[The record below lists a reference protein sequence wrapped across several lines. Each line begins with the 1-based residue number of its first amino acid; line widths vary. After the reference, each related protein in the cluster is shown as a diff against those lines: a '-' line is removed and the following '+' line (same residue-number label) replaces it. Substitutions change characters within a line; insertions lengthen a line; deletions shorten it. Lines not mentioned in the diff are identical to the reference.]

1 MDKLII
7 TADEARFATREAIE
21 ENINVT
27 LETLNGRIKN
37 AIHNGNYCLV
47 TDLGLSNDVVTR
59 LLENGYVVTNV
70 SNMYQGCLFRISWD
84 GGEK

>member
-1 MDKLII
+1 MDKHII

-37 AIHNGNYCLV
+37 AIDNGNYYLV

-59 LLENGYVVTNV
+59 LLENGYFVTNV
-70 SNMYQGCLFRISWD
+70 SNMHQGCLFKISW
-84 GGEK
+84 EEQR